1 MEADMFSTVSA
12 RGLTVLGLLVGAL
25 GIATLWASGVEFPF
39 YPPPGL
45 LILGAGAVF
54 VALATWSWAPA
65 VGAFLGLFVI
75 VGFVLSS
82 VVSGAGT
89 DNLTGEAGA
98 GGVVGTVVQL
108 VGVGVALVAG
118 AVGARAEARRS
129 RASR

>member
-1 MEADMFSTVSA
+1 MPGTVSA
-12 RGLTVLGLLVGAL
+12 RGLTVVGLAVGAI
-25 GIATLWASGVEFPF
+25 GIAMLWASGVEFPF

-54 VALATWSWAPA
+54 VALAGWSWAPY

-75 VGFVLSS
+75 AGFVLSS

-89 DNLTGEAGA
+89 GNLTGDAGA
-98 GGVVGTVVQL
+98 GGVAGTVVQL
-108 VGVGVALVAG
+108 AGAGLALVAG
-118 AVGARAEARRS
+118 ARS